1 MIILNIWSKK
11 KNRIFNISFLYKL
24 IIWLKKEPLTKI
36 LKKFDGLVTL
46 DQLIEIHLFIK
57 KNFRY

>member
-1 MIILNIWSKK
+1 MVK
-11 KNRIFNISFLYKL
+11 
-24 IIWLKKEPLTKI
+24 KKEPLTKI